1 MESVQ
6 AIVLGQ
12 APTDPDEGDER
23 VANMMKILELGFPDG
38 VIAAC
43 KKCNAFQEFGLDEAA
58 VMMVDHAW
66 PSCCG
71 MRMVMDDPDRAPRY

>member
-23 VANMMKILELGFPDG
+23 VANMMKILEKGFPDG
-38 VIAAC
+38 VLAIC
-43 KKCNAFQEFGLDEAA
+43 KCNFFQEFGLDEAA
-58 VMMVDHAW
+58 VMIVDHTW
-66 PSCCG
+66 PWHCNQ
-71 MRMVMDDPDRAPRY
+71 RMLMSDPDEAPRF